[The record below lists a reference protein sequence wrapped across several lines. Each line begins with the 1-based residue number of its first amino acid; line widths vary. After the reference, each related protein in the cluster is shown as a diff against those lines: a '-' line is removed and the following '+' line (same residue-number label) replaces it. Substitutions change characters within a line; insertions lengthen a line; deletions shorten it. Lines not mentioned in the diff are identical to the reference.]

1 MRITVIGSGYVGLV
15 TGACLSDL
23 GFKVVCLDKDEEK
36 IRSLQEG
43 VVPIYEPG
51 LKELLARN
59 RADGRIRFTTNVSE
73 AIEHGDIIF
82 IAVGTP
88 PAEDGSADL
97 GHVLSV
103 AATIGRHLKGFKLV
117 VNKSTVPVGT
127 ADRVRVA
134 ISHELSH
141 RGMPLDYFDVI
152 SNPEF
157 LKEGAAIDDFMRP
170 DRIVVGVDDGVNQ
183 VKSKRM
189 MGDLYASFNR
199 HHSRTVWMD
208 VRSAELTKYA
218 ANAMLATR
226 ISFMNEIA
234 NLADILGAD
243 VDQIRRGIGA
253 DSRIGHG
260 FLYAG
265 CGYGGS
271 CFPKD
276 TQALV
281 STAKAHGQ
289 LMRLVSATE
298 QVNENQKTLLVD
310 RLTQRMGSDLTGR
323 KIAVWGLSFKP
334 NTDDM
339 REATSR
345 VVIQSLLKL
354 GAQVCAYDPVAGS
367 EALIALKADCEHKP
381 GLMDRF
387 ELASDDMQA
396 LEGADA
402 LMDLTEWKIFHNPDF
417 QAMKALMRRPFILD
431 GRNLY
436 NPEALSEMGIAYQ
449 GVGRRNDLAQLLSFE
464 AETASDVSQTSD
476 QENRLQMINA

>member
-15 TGACLSDL
+15 TGACLADL
-23 GFKVVCLDKDEEK
+23 GFKVLCMDKDEEK
-36 IRSLQEG
+36 IKLLRDGE
-43 VVPIYEPG
+43 VPIYEPG
-51 LKELLARN
+51 LKDLLQRN
-59 RADGRIRFTTNVSE
+59 RADGRIRFTHNACE

-88 PAEDGSADL
+88 ATEDGSADL

-103 AATIGRHLKGFKLV
+103 ASTIGRYIKGFKLV

-127 ADRVRVA
+127 ADKVRAA
-134 ISHELSH
+134 ISHELTH
-141 RGMPLDYFDVI
+141 RGMSMDLFDVI

-170 DRIVVGVDDGVNQ
+170 DRIVVGLNDGPHKARSQ
-183 VKSKRM
+183 RM

-199 HHSRTVWMD
+199 HHARTVWMD

-218 ANAMLATR
+218 ANAMLAAR

-234 NLADILGAD
+234 NLADALDAD
-243 VDQIRRGIGA
+243 VDHVRRGIGA
-253 DSRIGHG
+253 DSRIGHS

-281 STAKAHGQ
+281 STAKAYGHK
-289 LMRLVSATE
+289 MAVVAATE
-298 QVNENQKTLLVD
+298 WVNERQKTVLVD
-310 RLTQRMGSDLTGR
+310 RLVQRIGKDLRGR
-323 KIAVWGLSFKP
+323 KIAIWGLAFKP
-334 NTDDM
+334 NTDDV
-339 REATSR
+339 REAPSR
-345 VVIQSLLKL
+345 MVIRQLLEL
-354 GAQVCAYDPVAGS
+354 GAEVCAFDPIAG
-367 EALIALKADCEHKP
+367 EHALLALQQDLGSDHSILEN
-381 GLMDRF
+381 F
-387 ELASDDMQA
+387 SLAPTDMQA

-402 LMDLTEWKIFHNPDF
+402 LMVLTEWKNFHNPDF
-417 QAMKALMRRPFILD
+417 AVMKAVMNKPFILD

-436 NPEALSEMGIAYQ
+436 NPEALSELGIAYQ
-449 GVGRRNDLAQLLSFE
+449 GVGRRNDLAQCLDF
-464 AETASDVSQTSD
+464 ASDMQTHPPGIAVD
-476 QENRLQMINA
+476 A

>member
-1 MRITVIGSGYVGLV
+1 MRVTVIGSGYVGLV

-23 GFKVVCLDKDEEK
+23 GFKVICLDKDEDK

-43 VVPIYEPG
+43 EVPIYELG

-59 RADGRIRFTTNVSE
+59 RAEGRIRFTTDASE
-73 AIEHGDIIF
+73 AIDQGDVLF

-88 PAEDGSADL
+88 SAEDGSADL

-103 AATIGRHLKGFKLV
+103 ASVIGRHLKGFKLI

-127 ADRVRVA
+127 ADRVRAAV
-134 ISHELSH
+134 SHELSQ
-141 RGMPLDYFDVI
+141 RGMSKDLFDVV

-170 DRIVVGVDDGVNQ
+170 DRIVIGVDEGPHQ
-183 VKSKRM
+183 IKSRRM
-189 MGDLYASFNR
+189 MQDLYASFNR
-199 HHSRTVWMD
+199 HHARTVWMD

-218 ANAMLATR
+218 ANAMLAAR

-234 NLADILGAD
+234 NLADALGAD
-243 VDQIRRGIGA
+243 VDHIRRGIGA
-253 DSRIGHG
+253 DARIGHS

-281 STAKAHGQ
+281 RMAQHHGQ
-289 LMRLVSATE
+289 SMSVVTATE
-298 QVNENQKTLLVD
+298 QVNQRQKTLLVD
-310 RLTQRMGSDLTGR
+310 RLVERMGQDLSGR
-323 KIAVWGLSFKP
+323 RIAVWGLAFKP

-339 REATSR
+339 REAPSR
-345 VVIQSLLKL
+345 LVIKNLLRRGAHVV
-354 GAQVCAYDPVAGS
+354 AYDPIAAH
-367 EALIALKADCEHKP
+367 EALMALRSDCAEEDH
-381 GLMDRF
+381 LLDQF
-387 ELASDDMQA
+387 ELADNDMQA
-396 LEGADA
+396 LEGVDA
-402 LMDLTEWKIFHNPDF
+402 LMVMTEWKNFHNPDF
-417 QAMKALMRRPFILD
+417 QAMKGLMRRSFILD

-436 NPEALSEMGIAYQ
+436 NPEALSELGIAYQ
-449 GVGRRNDLAQLLSFE
+449 GIGRRNDLVQLLTFDSAQVSDE
-464 AETASDVSQTSD
+464 AHDRRTGETVG
-476 QENRLQMINA
+476 

>member
-15 TGACLSDL
+15 TGACLADL
-23 GFKVVCLDKDEEK
+23 GFKVLCMDKDEEK
-36 IRSLQEG
+36 IKLLRDGE
-43 VVPIYEPG
+43 VPIYEPG
-51 LKELLARN
+51 LKDLLHRN
-59 RADGRIRFTTNVSE
+59 RADGRIRFTHDACD

-88 PAEDGSADL
+88 ATEDGSADL

-103 AATIGRHLKGFKLV
+103 ASTIGRHIKGFKLV

-127 ADRVRVA
+127 ADKVRAA
-134 ISHELSH
+134 ISHELTH
-141 RGMPLDYFDVI
+141 RGMSMDLFDVI

-170 DRIVVGVDDGVNQ
+170 DRIVVGLNDGPHKARSQ
-183 VKSKRM
+183 RM

-199 HHSRTVWMD
+199 HHARTVWMD

-218 ANAMLATR
+218 ANAMLAAR

-234 NLADILGAD
+234 NLADALDAD
-243 VDQIRRGIGA
+243 VDHVRRGIGA
-253 DSRIGHG
+253 DSRIGHS

-281 STAKAHGQ
+281 STAKAYGHK
-289 LMRLVSATE
+289 MAVVSATE
-298 QVNENQKTLLVD
+298 LVNERQKTVLVD
-310 RLTQRMGSDLTGR
+310 RLVQRIGMDLRGR
-323 KIAVWGLSFKP
+323 KIAIWGLAFKP

-339 REATSR
+339 REAPSR
-345 VVIQSLLKL
+345 MVIRQLLEL
-354 GAQVCAYDPVAGS
+354 GAEVCAFDPIAG
-367 EALIALKADCEHKP
+367 EHALLALQQDLGSDNE
-381 GLMDRF
+381 F
-387 ELASDDMQA
+387 LANFSLAPTDMQA

-402 LMDLTEWKIFHNPDF
+402 LMVLTEWKNFHNPDF
-417 QAMKALMRRPFILD
+417 AAMKAVMNKPFILD

-436 NPEALSEMGIAYQ
+436 NPEALSELGIAYQ
-449 GVGRRNDLAQLLSFE
+449 GVGRRNDLAQWLDF
-464 AETASDVSQTSD
+464 ASDMEAHSPG
-476 QENRLQMINA
+476 NAVNA

>member
-1 MRITVIGSGYVGLV
+1 MRVTVMGSGYVGLV
-15 TGACLSDL
+15 TGACLADL
-23 GFKVVCLDKDEEK
+23 GFKVVCMDKDEDK

-43 VVPIYEPG
+43 EVPIFEPG
-51 LKELLARN
+51 LKELMARN
-59 RADGRIRFTTNVSE
+59 RADGRIRFTSDASE
-73 AIEHGDIIF
+73 AIEHGDIVF

-88 PAEDGSADL
+88 PSEDGSADL

-103 AATIGRHLKGFKLV
+103 AATIGRHLKSFKLV

-127 ADRVRVA
+127 ADRVRAA
-134 ISHELSH
+134 ISHELMH
-141 RGMPLDYFDVI
+141 RGMPIDQFDVI

-170 DRIVVGVDDGVNQ
+170 DRIVVGVDDGPHRARSQ
-183 VKSKRM
+183 RM

-199 HHSRTVWMD
+199 HHARTVWMD

-218 ANAMLATR
+218 ANAMLAAR

-234 NLADILGAD
+234 NLADVLGAD
-243 VDQIRRGIGA
+243 VDHIRRGIGA
-253 DSRIGHG
+253 DTRIGHS

-281 STAKAHGQ
+281 STAKAHGHS
-289 LMRLVSATE
+289 MAVVSATE
-298 QVNENQKTLLVD
+298 QVNQRQKTVLVD
-310 RLTQRMGSDLTGR
+310 RLVQCMGEDLTGR
-323 KIAVWGLSFKP
+323 KIAVWGLAFKP

-339 REATSR
+339 REAPSR
-345 VVIQSLLKL
+345 VVIRQLLKR
-354 GAQVCAYDPVAGS
+354 GAHVCAYDPVAGR
-367 EALIALKADCEHKP
+367 EAMKAFRLDFEGEEN
-381 GLMDRF
+381 GLERL
-387 ELASDDMQA
+387 ELVATDMQA

-402 LMDLTEWKIFHNPDF
+402 LMVLTEWKNFHNPDF
-417 QAMKALMRRPFILD
+417 VAMKSLMRCPLILD

-436 NPEALSEMGIAYQ
+436 NPEALLDLGIAYQ
-449 GVGRRNDLAQLLSFE
+449 GVGRRNDLALSFAQLRDPVTE
-464 AETASDVSQTSD
+464 GLASTAT
-476 QENRLQMINA
+476 LHA

>member
-1 MRITVIGSGYVGLV
+1 MRVTVIGSGYVGLV

-23 GFKVVCLDKDEEK
+23 GFKVVCLDKDEDK
-36 IRSLQEG
+36 IRMLQAGE
-43 VVPIYEPG
+43 VPIYEPG

-59 RADGRIRFTTNVSE
+59 HADGRIRFTCDAQE
-73 AIEHGDIIF
+73 AIEHGDILF

-88 PAEDGSADL
+88 AQEDGSADL

-103 AATIGRHLKGFKLV
+103 AAMIGSNLKDFKLI

-127 ADRVRVA
+127 ADRVRDAVK
-134 ISHELSH
+134 HELTQ
-141 RGMPLDYFDVI
+141 RGMSPEMFDVV

-170 DRIVVGVDDGVNQ
+170 DRIVVGVDDGIHHE
-183 VKSKRM
+183 KSQRM

-234 NLADILGAD
+234 NLADVLGAD

-253 DSRIGHG
+253 DNRIGYS

-281 STAKAHGQ
+281 STAHAHGQ
-289 LMRLVSATE
+289 HMSVVSATE
-298 QVNENQKTLLVD
+298 QVNARQKTLLVD
-310 RLTQRMGSDLTGR
+310 RLVKRLGDDLTGR
-323 KIAVWGLSFKP
+323 KIAVWGLAFKP

-339 REATSR
+339 REAPSR
-345 VVIQSLLKL
+345 VVIKNLLER
-354 GAQVCAYDPVAGS
+354 GAQVIAYDPVAGH
-367 EALIALKADCEHKP
+367 EATLALKLDCVGQEDLLHHFT
-381 GLMDRF
+381 LVAHDMD
-387 ELASDDMQA
+387 A
-396 LEGADA
+396 LQGVDA
-402 LMDLTEWKIFHNPDF
+402 LMVLTEWKNFHNPDF
-417 QAMKALMRRPFILD
+417 QAMKLCMRTPYILD

-436 NPEALSEMGIAYQ
+436 NPDALADLGIAYQ
-449 GVGRRNDLAQLLSFE
+449 GVGRRNDLVKLSVE
-464 AETASDVSQTSD
+464 PVSLDMQAID
-476 QENRLQMINA
+476 A

>member
-1 MRITVIGSGYVGLV
+1 MRVTVIGSGYVGLV

-23 GFKVVCLDKDEEK
+23 GFKVVCLDNDENK
-36 IRSLQEG
+36 TKRLQEG
-43 VVPIYEPG
+43 DVPIYEPG

-59 RADGRIRFTTNVSE
+59 RMDGRIRFTTDAQD
-73 AIEHGDIIF
+73 AIDHGDVLF

-88 PAEDGSADL
+88 PSEDGSADL
-97 GHVLSV
+97 SHVLAV
-103 AATIGRHLKGFKLV
+103 ASIIGRNMKDFKLI

-127 ADRVRVA
+127 ADRVRAAVA
-134 ISHELSH
+134 HELTQ
-141 RGMPLDYFDVI
+141 RGMPIEMFDVV

-170 DRIVVGVDDGVNQ
+170 DRIVVGIDDGIHHE
-183 VKSKRM
+183 KSQRM

-234 NLADILGAD
+234 NLADALGAD
-243 VDQIRRGIGA
+243 VDQVRRGVGA
-253 DSRIGHG
+253 DSRIGYS

-281 STAKAHGQ
+281 SIAQAHGQ
-289 LMRLVSATE
+289 AMHVVSATE
-298 QVNENQKTLLVD
+298 YVNERQKLRLLE
-310 RLTQRMGSDLTGR
+310 RLVERMGNDLSGR
-323 KIAVWGLSFKP
+323 KIAVWGLAFKP

-339 REATSR
+339 REAPSR
-345 VVIQSLLKL
+345 VMIKNLLQR
-354 GAQVCAYDPVAGS
+354 GAQVTAYDPVAS
-367 EALIALKADCEHKP
+367 HEAMVALKLDCADQD
-381 GLMDRF
+381 GLLSNFSLVSHEMD
-387 ELASDDMQA
+387 A
-396 LEGADA
+396 LQDADA
-402 LMDLTEWKIFHNPDF
+402 LMILTEWKNFHNPDF
-417 QAMKALMRRPFILD
+417 QSMKLRMRIPYILD

-436 NPEALSEMGIAYQ
+436 NPDALADLGIAYQ
-449 GVGRRNDLAQLLSFE
+449 GVGRRNELVKLRVAP
-464 AETASDVSQTSD
+464 VSTDFSAID
-476 QENRLQMINA
+476 A